1 MKLLLLTALT
11 MAAFAANSVL
21 NRLALADGAM
31 SAEAFGVLRLV
42 SGAVMLLVLLALRRQ
57 EISLGGWRRV
67 WPVAALLA
75 YIFGFSTAYAALAPG
90 FGALILFS
98 VVQATMFL
106 GALVAREDVPPA
118 RWAGAGLGLI
128 GLAWLLW
135 PVGGVVLSWPHIFA
149 MAVAGIGWGLYS
161 LFGRRAGD
169 PLQATALNFAFAAIV
184 AVIWLLM
191 SGGLETWPL
200 KGVILAAVSGA
211 ITSGL
216 GYALW
221 YHILPALGA
230 TRAAVAQLSVPVIAL
245 AGGALLVDEPL
256 TLRFALASVLVMGGV
271 LLSLRRG

>member
-1 MKLLLLTALT
+1 MRLFLLTALT
-11 MAAFAANSVL
+11 MVAFAANSVL

-42 SGAVMLLVLLALRRQ
+42 SGAVMLLALLALRRQ
-57 EISLGGWRRV
+57 PVSLGGWRRV

-75 YIFGFSTAYAALAPG
+75 YIFGFSAAYAALAPG

-106 GALVAREDVPPA
+106 GALVGQEAVPPA
-118 RWAGAGLGLI
+118 RWAGAALGLA

-135 PVGGVVLSWPHIFA
+135 PVGGVVLSWPHIAA
-149 MAVAGIGWGLYS
+149 MGAAGVGWGIYS
-161 LFGRRAGD
+161 LIGRSAGD
-169 PLQATALNFAFAAIV
+169 PLEATALNFACAAML
-184 AVIWLLM
+184 AVIWLLA
-191 SGGLETWPL
+191 SGGPSPWPIG
-200 KGVILAAVSGA
+200 GVILAVLSGA

-230 TRAAVAQLSVPVIAL
+230 TRAAVAQLSVPVLAL
-245 AGGALLVDEPL
+245 FGGALLVDEPL
-256 TLRFALASVLVMGGV
+256 TLRFVLASALVMGGV